1 METNELGIIVVTIA
15 GVIGAKDLIYFLVKR
30 FTEKRENNATAE
42 KMELEV
48 AHNAMNAQ
56 KEVITTLRE
65 ESARKATMIAD
76 KDKKI
81 DELYIRIRELE
92 DKNMDLIFDKQAYEI
107 QMRDKDIESK
117 NLQIRIK
124 DLEYRRCDRPEKD
137 CDKRIPK
144 RITNNQQDL

>member
-1 METNELGIIVVTIA
+1 METNELGTIVVTIA

-42 KMELEV
+42 KMELDV
-48 AHNAMNAQ
+48 AHKAMTAQ
-56 KEVITTLRE
+56 QGVITTLSE
-65 ESARKATMIAD
+65 ESARKAAMIAD

-81 DELYIRIRELE
+81 DELYVRIRELE
-92 DKNMDLIFDKQAYEI
+92 DKNMDLIFDKQAYEL
-107 QMRDKDIESK
+107 QLRDKDIESK

-124 DLEYRRCDRPEKD
+124 DLEYRRCDRPDKD

-144 RITNNQQDL
+144 RIINNQQDL